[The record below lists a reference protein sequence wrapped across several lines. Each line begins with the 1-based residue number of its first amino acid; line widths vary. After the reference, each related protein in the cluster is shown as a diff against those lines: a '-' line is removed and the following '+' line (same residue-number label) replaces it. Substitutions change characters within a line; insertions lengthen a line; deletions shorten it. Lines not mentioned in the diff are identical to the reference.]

1 MSTYTDYST
10 LHEGFLKDIF
20 DLLIDDKF
28 TYSNGKNKV
37 GKSVDLLN
45 ILSFKDRTN
54 IENNN
59 KFDLAISK
67 NIAKASKGLTATF
80 PVVVTEAVP
89 LDQAIMVSK
98 VIERKCVEMLQMLF
112 ASNQITN
119 AKDAFSYLGKFH
131 NNLDP
136 SLDWSSVGVDD
147 VINLSNEVQR
157 ESTEYDNAMIDE
169 AIQAVIEDCKHNCNY
184 RLEEGINENSIG
196 EYRVKKVFDSYE
208 TTHLN
213 EVSYDTRQRYQ
224 RRPDGRLNFN
234 NPEKLDTG
242 LSTNDKN
249 VYDMLNKTIIKSDLE
264 KANEAIPS
272 LIIINF
278 VSNQGKNAIRNTCVI
293 GVKAIIHYVSSEDM
307 VNKIVLKN
315 SDRRGLFN
323 FIRATTRE
331 ISFFKDFLFA
341 VDRAKIDAL
350 SKVGKGSSSNI
361 WKLLEL
367 RANEAKRK
375 KAAFKN
381 DASCSAIAT
390 IVVSSEEADLIK
402 KQYRIDIRK
411 PGTLLSIMRGYSFM
425 CGVIVDGT
433 DERTDFIWDD
443 GSNDFETYSFMSLER
458 EQSQSEYKK
467 VINMMM
473 SKGR

>member
-10 LHEGFLKDIF
+10 LHEGFLKDVL
-20 DLLIDDKF
+20 DLIDEK
-28 TYSNGKNKV
+28 
-37 GKSVDLLN
+37 
-45 ILSFKDRTN
+45 FKDGFSSEKLFDVLANRPKQDDSS
-54 IENNN
+54 
-59 KFDLAISK
+59 KFNRAISK
-67 NIAKASKGLTATF
+67 NIATATKGLTATF
-80 PVVVTEAVP
+80 PVIVTEAVP
-89 LDQAIMVSK
+89 IDQAIMVSK

-112 ASNQITN
+112 ASSQITSAKN
-119 AKDAFSYLGKFH
+119 AATYLSKFH

-136 SLDWSSVGVDD
+136 SLDWSNANIDD
-147 VINLSNEVQR
+147 VINLSNEYQNDANFS
-157 ESTEYDNAMIDE
+157 ESAEYASVKN
-169 AIQAVIEDCKHNCNY
+169 AIQAVIEDCQRNCSY
-184 RLEEGINENSIG
+184 TLGEGINEHSIG
-196 EYRVKKVFDSYE
+196 EYRVKKVFDNYE
-208 TTHLN
+208 TTHIN
-213 EVSYDTRQRYQ
+213 EAQYNVNQRYDHYIGD
-224 RRPDGRLNFN
+224 DGIRHRGDT
-234 NPEKLDTG
+234 EKLDTG
-242 LSTNDKN
+242 ESGNDKN
-249 VYDMLNKTIIKSDLE
+249 AYDILNKGVLKSDIE
-264 KANEAIPS
+264 KANEAVPS

-278 VSNQGKNAIRNTCVI
+278 VSDANHAIRNTCVI
-293 GVKAIIHYVSSEDM
+293 GVKSIIHYVSSEDM
-307 VNKIVLKN
+307 INKIVLKN

-331 ISFFKDFLFA
+331 ISFFKDFLFS
-341 VDRAKIDAL
+341 VDRAKVDAL
-350 SKVGKGSSSNI
+350 SKVGKGSTSNI

-390 IVVSSEEADLIK
+390 IVLSTEEADLIK